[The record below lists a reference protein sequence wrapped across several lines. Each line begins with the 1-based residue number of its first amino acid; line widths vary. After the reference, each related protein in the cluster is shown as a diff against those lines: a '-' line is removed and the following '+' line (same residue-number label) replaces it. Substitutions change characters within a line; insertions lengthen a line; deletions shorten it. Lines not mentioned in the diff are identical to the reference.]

1 MTFREKLKEERPYFV
16 DNGFGGGCCGC
27 PYKYG
32 YEEAAPDFCRD
43 INIDRRCWKC
53 WDREIP
59 GTEPTKKIGSICVGV
74 KVKKRKGCQGV
85 GELRPCEVD
94 GQRCYFHRFIEEE
107 QGVLEFHAFMKAAD
121 IEDVCRM
128 YEEARIVPDCCGL
141 EKLRHAYALVEFP
154 DGAVKKVEP
163 ETVRFL
169 DREGPNT

>member
-1 MTFREKLKEERPYFV
+1 MTFREKLKKEHPSFV
-16 DNGFGGGCCGC
+16 SPDFDGGCVSC
-27 PYKYG
+27 PSRYG
-32 YEEAAPDFCRD
+32 YEEKPDPKVCGIWYQD
-43 INIDRRCWKC
+43 CTACWG
-53 WDREIP
+53 REIP
-59 GTEPTKKIGSICVGV
+59 GTEPAKKIGSIC
-74 KVKKRKGCQGV
+74 QGA

-107 QGVLEFHAFMKAAD
+107 RGVLQINALMRPESIKA
-121 IEDVCRM
+121 VRRM
-128 YEEARIVPDCCGL
+128 YEEDGILSNACAL